1 MLTDKQCSIINRH
14 LTENV
19 EPRKV
24 AAYLCLN
31 MGLLLGEVTA
41 LRRQDIDIDAGVLHI
56 RNVAGRGEGGTAS
69 DPVELIPSD
78 APRDLPMPQSVK
90 QFIADNIGL
99 YHSND
104 SFIMSGEETLTPFR
118 LMQVLLSTMN
128 ERYHIADKLS
138 SMELR
143 YAFIRQKLEAGVDMY
158 SLCTYLGQNKR
169 PDVIVKRFAQYCRAD
184 LASVVCSKAES
195 VEQPQNTPKHM
206 NLLILGAGGQ
216 GQVVRETA
224 EAIGVFE
231 KIAFLDDNTALPG
244 VLDTLGNCK
253 KHINEYPMAFVAIG
267 NNALRRKLTEQLQ
280 AEGFIVPV
288 LKHPTATISPAVE
301 AGAGT
306 IFEAKT
312 IVSPAVKI
320 GKGVILASASIV
332 EHGAVIGDYSHVEA
346 GTIVRKS
353 AVVKAGVRV
362 NNVNANEKDESHF
375 REGERNG

>member
-1 MLTDKQCSIINRH
+1 MLTDAQCQVIDQH
-14 LTENV
+14 LMEDV

-24 AAYLCLN
+24 AAFLCLH

-41 LRRQDIDIDAGVLHI
+41 LRRQDIDLAAGMIYI
-56 RNVAGRGEGGTAS
+56 RCVAGRGKGGTAS
-69 DPVELIPSD
+69 APVEFLPSD
-78 APRDLPMPQSVK
+78 APRDLPMPLSVK
-90 QFIADNIGL
+90 LFLSANIGL
-99 YHSND
+99 YPSGD
-104 SFIMSGEETLTPFR
+104 CFILNGEKHLPPFR

-128 ERYHIADKLS
+128 EKYQIADKLS

-169 PDVIVKRFAQYCRAD
+169 PDVIVKRFSEYCRVD
-184 LASVVCSKAES
+184 LAAVAFSEI
-195 VEQPQNTPKHM
+195 EQTEYQRRNAPRQM

-231 KIAFLDDNTALPG
+231 HIAFLDDDTTLPG
-244 VLDTLGNCK
+244 VLDSLSNCQRYR
-253 KHINEYPMAFVAIG
+253 NDYPMAFVAIG
-267 NNALRRKLTEQLQ
+267 NNELRRKLINHLQ
-280 AEGFIVPV
+280 MAGFIVPV

-312 IVSPAVKI
+312 IVNPAVRI
-320 GKGVILASASIV
+320 GKGVILSSASIV
-332 EHGAVIGDYSHVEA
+332 EHGAVIHDYSHVEA
-346 GTIVRKS
+346 GTIIRKGMIIP
-353 AVVKAGVRV
+353 AGMRV
-362 NNVNANEKDESHF
+362 NNLNLNELNSAQNA
-375 REGERNG
+375 G